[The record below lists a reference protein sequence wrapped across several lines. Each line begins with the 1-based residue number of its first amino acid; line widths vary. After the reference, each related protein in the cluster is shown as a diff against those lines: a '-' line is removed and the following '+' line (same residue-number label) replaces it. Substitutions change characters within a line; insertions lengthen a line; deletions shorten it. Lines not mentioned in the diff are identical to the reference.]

1 MTLSELNRHEGLT
14 HSYIGSLMEGDE
26 TQHDTRPHISFFG
39 LYTCV
44 LVRLFSLCASFV
56 TFLYWFWLLLLLH
69 NLLCAAGVSS
79 YSSEDNNE
87 VITQISRYFL
97 LDYWSTM
104 WKTSALHQRLKCLWR
119 LSLISNKKILK
130 ISDDFTLIVPWR
142 VHQLSHPHF
151 PCMPPWGGRQSE
163 TSPNHQL
170 CFPSLV
176 RQIKMITTNYA
187 FPHLGMLGGPQKY
200 IALLIFWSQSLEP
213 ALK

>member
-1 MTLSELNRHEGLT
+1 MMYTLTYVYIDGRWWNTTWYKTAHMFFWFVYLCSCAFVFVVCFLCDLVGL
-14 HSYIGSLMEGDE
+14 
-26 TQHDTRPHISFFG
+26 
-39 LYTCV
+39 
-44 LVRLFSLCASFV
+44 
-56 TFLYWFWLLLLLH
+56 LYWFWLLLLLH
-69 NLLCAAGVSS
+69 NLLYAAWVSS

-97 LDYWSTM
+97 LDYWSSM
-104 WKTSALHQRLKCLWR
+104 WKTSALHQRLKYFWW
-119 LSLISNKKILK
+119 LSLNSNEKVLK
-130 ISDDFTLIVPWR
+130 IPDDFTLIVPWR

-151 PCMPPWGGRQSE
+151 PCMPSWGGRQSE

-187 FPHLGMLGGPQKY
+187 FPQLRMLGGPQKY
-200 IALLIFWSQSLEP
+200 IAFLIFWSQSLEP